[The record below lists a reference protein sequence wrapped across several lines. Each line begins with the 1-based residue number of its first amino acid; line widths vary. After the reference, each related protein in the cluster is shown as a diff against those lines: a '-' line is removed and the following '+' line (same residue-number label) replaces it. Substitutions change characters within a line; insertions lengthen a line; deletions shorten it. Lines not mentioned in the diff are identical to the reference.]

1 MTLPKIEVLI
11 ADDGVQTREN
21 IRKILSLEDNIIIVG
36 ESSNGQET
44 VKTAIET
51 KPDVILMDVNMP
63 VMNGIQATEIIT
75 LDLPETVVIIMSAE
89 GDQEYLRKAMIAG
102 ARDFLVK
109 PFTSDALITAINRVY
124 EREKKRQI
132 QEATLSKIGRKS
144 RVISIYSPHDGVGKS
159 MIATNLAVC
168 LAKDFDQRVALVD
181 LNLQFG
187 DIDLMLNLAPE
198 RTLAGLISRYKELDA
213 DLMEQFLTEHKTGVK
228 VLAAP
233 PKPEYAETVTVYCV
247 ERVLETLKNNYS
259 LIIVDTS
266 SVLQDITL
274 AALDV
279 SNYIFLVTT
288 FDLPSLRNA
297 KLCLEVMDALH
308 YPKEKIKL
316 VMNRASGDMGIK
328 IDDVSNFLNRE
339 IDIAI
344 PSEGRIV
351 VPSVNQGKPFIMT
364 NPQSDVSECIR
375 RMARTVLDTDEE
387 IVLNERNVLSKIKRA
402 LVRRRA

>member
-1 MTLPKIEVLI
+1 MPKIEVLI
-11 ADDGVQTREN
+11 ADDGAQTREN

-44 VKTAIET
+44 VKAAVET

-144 RVISIYSPHDGVGKS
+144 KVISIYSPHDGVGKS

-187 DIDLMLNLAPE
+187 DIDLMLNLTPE

-213 DLMEQFLTEHKTGVK
+213 DLMEQFLTEHKTGIK

-308 YPKEKIKL
+308 YPREKIKL
-316 VMNRASGDMGIK
+316 IMNRASGDMGIK
-328 IDDVSNFLNRE
+328 MDDVSSFLDRE

-351 VPSVNQGKPFIMT
+351 VPSVNQGKPFILT
-364 NPQSDVSECIR
+364 DPQSDVSECIR
-375 RMARTVLDTDEE
+375 RMARTILDADEE
-387 IVLNERNVLSKIKRA
+387 IEINEHNVLSKIKRA
-402 LVRRRA
+402 FLRRRA

>member
-1 MTLPKIEVLI
+1 MPKIEVLI
-11 ADDGVQTREN
+11 ADDGAQTREN

-44 VKTAIET
+44 VKAAVET

-144 RVISIYSPHDGVGKS
+144 KVISIYSPHDGVGKS

-187 DIDLMLNLAPE
+187 DIDLMLNLTPE

-213 DLMEQFLTEHKTGVK
+213 DLMEQFLTEHKTGIK

-279 SNYIFLVTT
+279 SNYIFLITT

-308 YPKEKIKL
+308 YPREKIKL
-316 VMNRASGDMGIK
+316 IMNRASGDMGIK
-328 IDDVSNFLNRE
+328 MDDVSSFLDRE

-351 VPSVNQGKPFIMT
+351 VPSVNQGKPFILT
-364 NPQSDVSECIR
+364 DPQSDVSECIR
-375 RMARTVLDTDEE
+375 RMARTILDADEE
-387 IVLNERNVLSKIKRA
+387 IEINEHNVLSKIKRA
-402 LVRRRA
+402 FLRRRA

>member
-1 MTLPKIEVLI
+1 MLPKIEVLI
-11 ADDGVQTREN
+11 ADDGAQTREN

-44 VKTAIET
+44 VKAAVET

-144 RVISIYSPHDGVGKS
+144 KVISIYSPHDGVGKS

-187 DIDLMLNLAPE
+187 DIDLMLNLTPE

-213 DLMEQFLTEHKTGVK
+213 DLMEQFLTEHKTGIK

-279 SNYIFLVTT
+279 SNYIFLITT

-308 YPKEKIKL
+308 YPREKIKL
-316 VMNRASGDMGIK
+316 IMNRASGDMGIK
-328 IDDVSNFLNRE
+328 MDDVSSFLDRE

-351 VPSVNQGKPFIMT
+351 VPSVNQGKPFILT
-364 NPQSDVSECIR
+364 DPQSDVSECIR
-375 RMARTVLDTDEE
+375 RMARTILDADEE
-387 IVLNERNVLSKIKRA
+387 IEINEHNVLSKIKRA
-402 LVRRRA
+402 FLRRRA

>member
-1 MTLPKIEVLI
+1 LPKIEVLI

-21 IRKILSLEDNIIIVG
+21 IRKILSLEDNIVIVG
-36 ESSNGQET
+36 ECANGQET
-44 VKTAIET
+44 VKAAAET

-132 QEATLSKIGRKS
+132 QEATLSKIGQKS
-144 RVISIYSPHDGVGKS
+144 KVISIYSPHDGVGKS
-159 MIATNLAVC
+159 VIATNLAVC
-168 LAKDFDQRVALVD
+168 LANDFDQKVALVD

-213 DLMEQFLTEHKTGVK
+213 DLMEQFLTEHRTGIK

-259 LIIVDTS
+259 MIIVDTS
-266 SVLQDITL
+266 SMLQDITL

-308 YPKEKIKL
+308 YPNEKIRL

-328 IDDVSNFLNRE
+328 LEDVSKFLSRE
-339 IDIAI
+339 IDVAI

-351 VPSVNQGKPFIMT
+351 VPSVNQGKPFIT
-364 NPQSDVSECIR
+364 ANPQSNVSECIR
-375 RMARTVLDTDEE
+375 SMARMVLDAGKHDE
-387 IVLNERNVLSKIKRA
+387 VQFNESGVFDRIKRA
-402 LVRRRA
+402 FAGRKA

>member
-1 MTLPKIEVLI
+1 MPKIEVLI
-11 ADDGVQTREN
+11 ADDGAQTREN

-44 VKTAIET
+44 VKAAVET

-144 RVISIYSPHDGVGKS
+144 KVISIYSPHDGVGKS

-187 DIDLMLNLAPE
+187 DIDLMLNLTPE

-213 DLMEQFLTEHKTGVK
+213 DLMEQFLTEHKTGIK

-274 AALDV
+274 DV

-308 YPKEKIKL
+308 YPREKIKL
-316 VMNRASGDMGIK
+316 IMNRASGDMGIK
-328 IDDVSNFLNRE
+328 MDDVSSFLDRE

-351 VPSVNQGKPFIMT
+351 VPSVNQGKPFILT
-364 NPQSDVSECIR
+364 DPQSDVSECIR
-375 RMARTVLDTDEE
+375 RMARTILDADEE
-387 IVLNERNVLSKIKRA
+387 IEINEHNVLSKIKRA
-402 LVRRRA
+402 FLRRRA